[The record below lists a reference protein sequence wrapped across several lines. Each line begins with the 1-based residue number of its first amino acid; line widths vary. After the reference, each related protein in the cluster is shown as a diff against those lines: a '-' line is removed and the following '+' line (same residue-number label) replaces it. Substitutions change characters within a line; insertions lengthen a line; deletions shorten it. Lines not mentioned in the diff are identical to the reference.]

1 MRRVKRFGRKAL
13 YKPDAMAQF
22 FGFSRYVV
30 ALADPAYSSRY
41 RLSAACVSGINAA
54 SSQRGSWR
62 RVWRRRYREH
72 LWCSDDPCAREVYR
86 LAGSRILRDNPPS
99 GDRILAPGDRA
110 KSRSTGT
117 AWRCRDAGRRNAC
130 RRDTGR
136 IGFEPLAGGQSYG
149 ESFASGEPRRD
160 GAVIFDSRRER

>member
-30 ALADPAYSSRY
+30 ALADPPYSSRY

-72 LWCSDDPCAREVYR
+72 LWRSDDPCAREVYR
-86 LAGSRILRDNPPS
+86 LAGSRVLRDNPAS

-117 AWRCRDAGRRNAC
+117 SWRCLDVGRRNA
-130 RRDTGR
+130 GR
-136 IGFEPLAGGQSYG
+136 TGFEPLAGGQSHG
-149 ESFASGEPRRD
+149 ESFARGEPRRD
-160 GAVIFDSRRER
+160 GTVIFDSRRGR